1 MATNRNLRGGGQ
13 TACTTQGDEDA
24 RRFAAKLVLTLEFLA
39 EEAKDHSLTEVS
51 HLIGVA
57 TIAARDVA
65 PSSSFGM
72 RDWTQVG
79 RSQ

>member
-1 MATNRNLRGGGQ
+1 MGAVMVTNRNLRGGGQ
-13 TACTTQGDEDA
+13 TSCTTREDNDA
-24 RRFAAKLVLTLEFLA
+24 RRFAAKLVFTLEILG
-39 EEAKDHSLTEVS
+39 EEAKDHSLTEVA

-72 RDWTQVG
+72 RDST
-79 RSQ
+79 